1 MCKVI
6 GIERLSFKGSDGTE
20 VKGLNLYV
28 SEAIDPK
35 RGQGERADRYFLSEA
50 KIAALDF
57 ALAPGQAVD
66 LLYNKFGKV
75 ATIKL
80 LDDDSAVID

>member
-1 MCKVI
+1 MTRVI
-6 GIERLSFKGSDGTE
+6 GTERLSFKGADGTE

-57 ALAPGQAVD
+57 TLAPGQVVD
-66 LLYNKFGKV
+66 LLYNRYGKI
-75 ATIKL
+75 ATVKL
-80 LDDDSAVID
+80 LDDDGTVID